1 MVSPGAGR
9 SLPIDATEPS
19 VCYEQFMIVVSDVQ
33 DAVRQTDRQTD
44 WRTERGV
51 QTCMCTCVCVRV
63 LVDAESEKTM
73 SVLVDNVETLV
84 HFIDVDV
91 PSQQVTTSSS
101 SSLTHSLTD
110 DNDDI
115 LRHVTDDI
123 TRTVVSCAL

>member
-1 MVSPGAGR
+1 M
-9 SLPIDATEPS
+9 
-19 VCYEQFMIVVSDVQ
+19 
-33 DAVRQTDRQTD
+33 
-44 WRTERGV
+44 

-101 SSLTHSLTD
+101 SSSSSLTHSLTD